1 MATRDKT
8 WRKKAA
14 AALRGYELEDCS
26 RPTTTSF
33 KTLADARKAAR
44 STGGRIRQVQT
55 GRFIQTDP
63 TKPKPTPAK
72 PRPRPRRTP
81 NKPARDKLG
90 GLIGAKT
97 TILTTAATCLRR
109 DRGRYRLVEVDKLL
123 PSHDGQSFRKSPGY
137 PPGIQERRYHT
148 DKTEQQKV
156 IGNAQASCFD
166 PALIVNTDPS
176 PLGGPSVVTP
186 SGLVLSGNSRAM
198 VLQRVWAKDGASA
211 REYRQRLK
219 RTAADFGFD
228 VADVAA
234 LKQPV
239 LVRVV
244 ALPPR
249 ELKDAVRRYN
259 EILTQEM
266 DVTARQVA
274 TSARINGAII
284 GELSKIGD
292 EQTLYEW
299 LKTSSARPL
308 VVKLQQRGVIARQQA
323 NALIK
328 AGLLNDDG
336 RRFFAR
342 ALVGRILPNADLLDL
357 LFDALPSLR
366 ENLARAVPYL
376 VTAGEVAPKWN
387 VANVMPDA
395 AQLFSAVRASGAKSI
410 QQYLKQ
416 RALFESGAKVT
427 TASVLLAQIFLER
440 NGARRLASG
449 FRRYAAAAKGAL
461 TVDLFG
467 APSPP
472 VQALAEA
479 FGLPLVTGPAVLQV
493 SSFSPTAIASASK
506 ARRNG
511 NANPKTNPNG
521 EATGKSC
528 KGGLSMADIAVG
540 RRLYY
545 VDVRQNGDRR
555 RFCFRSVDRVRWV
568 VVGVPQRG
576 KVRQAL
582 SWHTTKKQADKAA
595 AGTLAQ
601 RARVV
606 KTKEDTTGRRGD

>member
-1 MATRDKT
+1 MATNDKS
-8 WRKKAA
+8 WRQKAA
-14 AALRGYELEDCS
+14 DALRGYELEGCKQRS
-26 RPTTTSF
+26 TTRFDTI
-33 KTLADARKAAR
+33 AAARKAAKKA
-44 STGGRIRQVQT
+44 GGRIRHAPT
-55 GRFIQTDP
+55 GRYVRTDP
-63 TKPKPTPAK
+63 TKPTPTKPK
-72 PRPRPRRTP
+72 PKARPRRTP
-81 NKPARDKLG
+81 NRTADDKLG
-90 GLIGAKT
+90 GLIGNKT

-109 DRGRYRLVEVDKLL
+109 DQGRYRLVEMASLL
-123 PSHDGQSFRKSPGY
+123 PSHDGQTFRKSPGY
-137 PPGIQERRYHT
+137 PAGIQERRYHT

-176 PLGGPSVVTP
+176 PLGGPSVVTS

-198 VLQRVWAKDGASA
+198 VLQRVWARNGPAA
-211 REYRQRLK
+211 AEYRRRLK
-219 RTAADFGFD
+219 RTAIDFGFD

-244 ALPPR
+244 KMPPR

-274 TSARINGAII
+274 TSARINGVII
-284 GELSKIGD
+284 AELSKIGD
-292 EQTLYEW
+292 DQTLYEW
-299 LKTSSARPL
+299 LKSSSSRSL
-308 VVKLQQRGVIARQQA
+308 VAKLQQRGVIARQQA

-342 ALVGRILPNADLLDL
+342 ALVGRILPQADLLDL

-366 ENLARAVPYL
+366 ENLARAVPFI
-376 VTAGEVAPKWN
+376 VTAGQVAPKWN
-387 VANVMPDA
+387 IANVMPDA

-410 QQYLKQ
+410 QHYLKQ

-467 APSPP
+467 APPLP

-479 FGLPLVTGPAVLQV
+479 FGLPLVAGPAVLQV

-506 ARRNG
+506 TKR
-511 NANPKTNPNG
+511 NANGKTNPNG
-521 EATGKSC
+521 EASGKSC
-528 KGGLSMADIAVG
+528 KGGLSMADVAVG

-555 RFCFRSVDRVRWV
+555 RFCFRSTDRVRWV

-595 AGTLAQ
+595 AGTLAK

-606 KTKEDTTGRRGD
+606 KTKEDATGRRGG